1 MPKKLLFKPNH
12 KLSAENIMY
21 FSHNIRQMDG
31 FSGDGFE
38 EFLRNLFICFG
49 YTVNSNVVQLPN
61 GYFGDGGIDLVVQ
74 KGGIKT
80 AVQAKAWRLEYVEN
94 VGVEVIR
101 NLAGAIVGQKDKKI
115 GGCVITT
122 NFFTQN
128 ALYEAKTNFPHIEL
142 IDRYK
147 LLHMVSTLNPKIMAE
162 GVDFVFEEIN
172 KHMNKCQECGHV
184 LTGKVNKSN
193 GKAFLACPKSPNC
206 RYTESLRG

>member
-1 MPKKLLFKPNH
+1 MPKKLVFKPNK

-21 FSHNIRQMDG
+21 FSRWIRQMDA

-38 EFLRNLFICFG
+38 EFLRDLFICFG
-49 YTVNSNVVQLPN
+49 YTVNTNAVQLPN

-80 AVQAKAWRLEYVEN
+80 AVQAKAWRLEYDGN

-101 NLAGAIVGQKDKKI
+101 NLAGAIVGQKGKKM

-142 IDRYK
+142 ICRYK
-147 LLHMVSTLNPKIMAE
+147 LLHMVSTLNPKIIPE
-162 GVDFVFEEIN
+162 GVEFAFEELN
-172 KHMNKCQECGHV
+172 KHMNKCPKCGHV
-184 LTGKVNKSN
+184 LTGRINKFDERR
-193 GKAFLACPKSPNC
+193 FLACPKNIDC
-206 RYTESLRG
+206 KHTEAF